1 MTARALATTCAAT
14 ACAATALS
22 LLLTS
27 CGIIPGLGGGDA
39 PAEDPAPSAAPDAA
53 AAHRELPLTRQGRMF
68 IDGGG
73 DVLLEITFRKL
84 QHNGEYLMIEVD
96 HDLLEPLRASGT
108 STDRTAPIRLLD
120 PVTGEV
126 LRAIKDPGTGLSLG
140 TYFTEGSD
148 VTPVHQGIP
157 TTFRRYFPAPSHD
170 AGHLTFTGSGL
181 GHVPGLP
188 VEYVDEFTPSPEPNI
203 HDYFNEYAEKTADE
217 LPGELFYP
225 EEVPEPGL
233 DVSAFRQGI
242 ESFVDTAESST
253 TRSGDRE
260 TISLH
265 ADRMFDVN
273 ADEPTAEA
281 AETIRRTAL
290 TLRENPG
297 PGEITV
303 VGHTDGSGSDAH
315 NRELS
320 LRRAE
325 AVRDLLAE
333 ELGEDFTLT
342 AEGRGSE
349 EPVAEEG
356 GEDDE
361 QARARNRRVEFVFTV
376 PDTAVGAGG
385 EGLDSAAR
393 HVAAPAVF
401 FEDLEPVATAEHGD
415 VELNVYP
422 LVRDGAYLF
431 QMVGFGNST
440 LSDLEADLGAGE
452 EVAGGP
458 DRVTEGTLGGFRLLE
473 PDGPTRY
480 VVRLVTEGGYEDF
493 ADEVLTLSPGDEYLA
508 LAVFPAPGPDVA
520 SMTLHAGA
528 FGEIPDVPIR

>member
-1 MTARALATTCAAT
+1 MTARALATT
-14 ACAATALS
+14 CAATALS

-27 CGIIPGLGGGDA
+27 CGIIPGLGGGD
-39 PAEDPAPSAAPDAA
+39 PAGEPSPSASPGAA
-53 AAHRELPLTRQGRMF
+53 EPAHRELPLTRQGRMF
-68 IDGGG
+68 IEGGN
-73 DVLLEITFRKL
+73 DALLEITFRRL

-96 HDLLEPLRASGT
+96 HDILEPLRVGGT
-108 STDRTAPIRLLD
+108 VTDRTAPIRLLD

-126 LRAIKDPGTGLSLG
+126 LRAIKDPGTDISLG

-148 VTPVHQGIP
+148 ITPVHHGIP
-157 TTFRRYFPAPSHD
+157 TTFRRYFPAPTRD
-170 AGHLTFTGSGL
+170 AEHLTFTGSGL

-217 LPGELFYP
+217 LPEELYYP

-233 DVSAFRQGI
+233 DVSGFRQGI
-242 ESFVDTAESST
+242 ESFVDTPESST
-253 TRSGDRE
+253 TRSGDTE

-265 ADRMFDVN
+265 ADRMFDVD
-273 ADEPTAEA
+273 AAEPTAEA

-315 NRELS
+315 NDELS

-333 ELGEDFTLT
+333 ELGEGFTFT
-342 AEGRGSE
+342 AQGRGSR

-356 GEDDE
+356 GADDE
-361 QARARNRRVEFVFTV
+361 EARARNRRVEFVFTV
-376 PDTAVGAGG
+376 PDAAAAGDD

-393 HVAAPAVF
+393 HVAGPAVF
-401 FEDLEPVATAEHGD
+401 FEELEPVATAEHGD

-440 LSDLEADLGAGE
+440 LSDQEADLGAGE
-452 EVAGGP
+452 EEAGGP

-480 VVRLVTEGGYEDF
+480 VVRLVTEDGYEDF

-508 LAVFPAPGPDVA
+508 LAVFPAPGPDVG

-528 FGEIPDVPIR
+528 FGEFPDVPIR